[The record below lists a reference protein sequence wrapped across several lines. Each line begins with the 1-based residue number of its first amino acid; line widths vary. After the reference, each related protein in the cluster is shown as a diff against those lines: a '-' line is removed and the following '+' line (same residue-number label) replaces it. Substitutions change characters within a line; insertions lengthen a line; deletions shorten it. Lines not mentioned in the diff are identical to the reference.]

1 MAKHPPSTLD
11 AFGAT
16 FLRVSRLVALAAEAQ
31 WQSGRSIQP
40 AEDTTE
46 RSKGTTSDPT
56 LSTVSDPRRM
66 QLRASVVEAEHALT
80 LAGRQLQAAERHL
93 TDALEA
99 HQNG

>member
-1 MAKHPPSTLD
+1 MAKQPPAALD
-11 AFGAT
+11 AFGAA
-16 FLRVSRLVALAAEAQ
+16 FLRVSRLVVLAAEAQ
-31 WQSGRSIQP
+31 WQSGRSVLP

-56 LSTVSDPRRM
+56 LSTVADPRRT
-66 QLRASVVEAEHALT
+66 QLRAAVVEAEHALT

-99 HQNG
+99 WLG